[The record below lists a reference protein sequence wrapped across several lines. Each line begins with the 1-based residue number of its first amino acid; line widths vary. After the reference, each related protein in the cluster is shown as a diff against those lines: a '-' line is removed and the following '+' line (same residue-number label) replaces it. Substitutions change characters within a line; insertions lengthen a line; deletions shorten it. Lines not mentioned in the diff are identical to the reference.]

1 MSSCTD
7 DYHNTCVSQ
16 RQHADLAGKITGM
29 LLEIDNSELLH
40 MLEDPAS
47 LQGKVQSTPFILYSC
62 KKWKQR
68 PYLAQGNLYL
78 L

>member
-1 MSSCTD
+1 MIFAFL
-7 DYHNTCVSQ
+7 Q

-47 LQGKVQSTPFILYSC
+47 LQGKVYMIL
-62 KKWKQR
+62 
-68 PYLAQGNLYL
+68 
-78 L
+78 